1 MFTKANSLKM
11 CIAEIQL
18 VNNPHVL
25 EHDNIT
31 WNLSIKGMAAASSG
45 GRADDKVVGVL
56 FNRRKK

>member
-1 MFTKANSLKM
+1 M